1 MDFWERYRAIDG
13 RDPRFDGQFVTAVRS
28 TGIYCRPSCPART
41 PKASNVTFYET
52 SAAAHEAGYRACK
65 RCLPEAVPGTPAWNI
80 RSDVAGRA
88 MRLINDG
95 VINREG
101 VDGLALR
108 LGYSARHLNRILGTE
123 LGAGPLALARAS
135 RAQTARTL
143 LVSTS
148 MKLADVAF
156 AAGFKSVRQFN
167 DTITEVFALTPS
179 ALRATAAARASA
191 AARAPAAGKV
201 AADQYARQ
209 GSGTSLRLNLPY
221 RKPYD
226 PGIFGFLAA
235 RAIPGVETATAN
247 SYSRM
252 IRLTHG
258 TAAFT
263 VSYGSPGNGS
273 EGNGSEG
280 NGSSGNGSGGN
291 LALRVDTLDLRDLP
305 VLLSRVRRL
314 FDLDADPVA
323 IDDVLRRDPRLEQA
337 VRAVPGIRVPGAIDP
352 QELLIR
358 AMIGQ
363 QITVSAAR
371 TALGRL
377 CGAGTALEPAQ
388 GVQDQQPGCIER
400 LFPTATQIA
409 ASGAGRLNGP
419 RRRIESLLGAA
430 GAMAAGE
437 LDFGYGD
444 DLPGLRSKLL
454 PLPGVGPWTVGYVA
468 MRVIGAPDIFLDNDA
483 AVRNGVRR
491 LAEKATHAA
500 AGRAGASEERSQ
512 DFREVSPWRSYATVH
527 LWRAAGAKATGAI

>member
-41 PKASNVTFYET
+41 PKASNVTFYDT

-65 RCLPEAVPGTPAWNI
+65 RCLPEAVPGTPAWNV

-95 VINREG
+95 VISREG

-156 AAGFKSVRQFN
+156 AAGFNSVRQFN
-167 DTITEVFALTPS
+167 DTITEVFALTPT
-179 ALRATAAARASA
+179 ALRATAAARDSA
-191 AARAPAAGKV
+191 AAKTSAAAKV
-201 AADQYARQ
+201 AADQYTRQ
-209 GSGTSLRLNLPY
+209 GNGMSLRLNLPY

-226 PGIFGFLAA
+226 PGIFSFLAA
-235 RAIPGVETATAN
+235 RAIPGVEAATAN
-247 SYSRM
+247 SYSRT
-252 IRLTHG
+252 IHLPRS

-273 EGNGSEG
+273 EGNGS
-280 NGSSGNGSGGN
+280 SGNGSGGN
-291 LALRVDTLDLRDLP
+291 LALQVDTLDLRDLP

-337 VRAVPGIRVPGAIDP
+337 VRAVPGIRVPGALDP
-352 QELLIR
+352 QELLVR

-363 QITVSAAR
+363 QITVSAAK

-377 CGAGTALEPAQ
+377 CAAGTAYEPAHV
-388 GVQDQQPGCIER
+388 VQDQRSGTLER
-400 LFPTATQIA
+400 LFPTAAQIA
-409 ASGAGRLNGP
+409 ASGAGLLNGP
-419 RRRIESLLGAA
+419 RRRIDSLLGAA
-430 GAMAAGE
+430 RAMAAGE
-437 LDFGYGD
+437 LDLGYGD
-444 DLPGLRSKLL
+444 DLPGLTSKLL

-491 LAEKATHAA
+491 LVEESADPAVGP
-500 AGRAGASEERSQ
+500 AGSSEARSP
-512 DFREVSPWRSYATVH
+512 DFREVGPWRSYATMH
-527 LWRAAGAKATGAI
+527 LWRAAAAKAGRAV